1 MKIRMFTL
9 RGSWWTWKL
18 NITAMEHE
26 ISGWLAL
33 NPNISVREIRHDLPP
48 GFLFPPQYIVTIY
61 YT

>member
-1 MKIRMFTL
+1 
-9 RGSWWTWKL
+9 
-18 NITAMEHE
+18 MEHE